1 MDYNLKLIIYQML
14 EIGTMT
20 VVTSVTSEF
29 PVPDLKFVPDIPPS
43 QVDRD
48 GTGEALAENFDNAVY
63 RLQVRY
69 APR

>member
-1 MDYNLKLIIYQML
+1 MPVNFNDRF
-14 EIGTMT
+14 
-20 VVTSVTSEF
+20 EF
-29 PVPDLKFVPDIPPS
+29 FVQDL

-69 APR
+69 PQSYPKFWFFHRCFHVFSL